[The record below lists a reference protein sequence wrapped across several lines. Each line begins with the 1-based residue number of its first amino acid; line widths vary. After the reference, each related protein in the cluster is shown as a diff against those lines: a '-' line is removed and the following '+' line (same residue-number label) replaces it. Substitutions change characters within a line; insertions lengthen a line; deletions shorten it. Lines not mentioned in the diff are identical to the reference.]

1 MSEKKWVEI
10 ASPIR
15 SPLSSEAPTSSP
27 TPSVPTRCRHFTEGR
42 ARWWR
47 ILWCL
52 QASEGMVSSG
62 LGGVAEVTSEG
73 MVTGQ
78 WGQRVVA
85 GDDRAVY
92 ALFGSGTSLF

>member
-1 MSEKKWVEI
+1 
-10 ASPIR
+10 
-15 SPLSSEAPTSSP
+15 
-27 TPSVPTRCRHFTEGR
+27 
-42 ARWWR
+42 
-47 ILWCL
+47 
-52 QASEGMVSSG
+52 
-62 LGGVAEVTSEG
+62 